1 MYMHVF
7 VFFINDLLP
16 SLFLSFSLS
25 STQICTTVV
34 ARAEE
39 HNNAGW
45 PADIAADRCFVLN
58 NLKNQ
63 LVYLIAETPDK
74 AK

>member
-1 MYMHVF
+1 MHVF
-7 VFFINDLLP
+7 VIFL
-16 SLFLSFSLS
+16 SLF
-25 STQICTTVV
+25 STQTCTTVV